1 MIGGTLSYRHSI
13 PRNRKAAEVGN
24 SSAADMWHYRDG
36 GAPTED
42 IAGFAIRARDG
53 EIGKVN
59 RANAETG
66 AAHLI
71 VDTGP
76 WIFGRTVMLP
86 AGVIER
92 IDYKHRVVQV
102 NRDRDQIKN
111 APEYEEAGPDD
122 GASYRDGLGAYY
134 AGHDS

>member
-1 MIGGTLSYRHSI
+1 M
-13 PRNRKAAEVGN
+13 GN
-24 SSAADMWHYRDG
+24 SSAADMWHYREG

-42 IAGFAIRARDG
+42 IAGFAIEARDG

-59 RANAETG
+59 KANAETG

-86 AGVIER
+86 AGVIDR
-92 IDYKHRVVQV
+92 IDYKHKVVYV
-102 NRDRDQIKN
+102 DRDRDQIKN
-111 APEYEEAGPDD
+111 APEFDDRSLDDD
-122 GASYRDGLGAYY
+122 GTYRDGLGAYY

>member
-1 MIGGTLSYRHSI
+1 
-13 PRNRKAAEVGN
+13 
-24 SSAADMWHYRDG
+24 MWHYREG

-42 IAGFAIRARDG
+42 IAGFAIQARNG

-59 RANAETG
+59 KANAESGT
-66 AAHLI
+66 AHLV

-86 AGVIER
+86 AGVIDR
-92 IDYKHRVVQV
+92 IDYKHKVVYV

-111 APEYEEAGPDD
+111 APEYEESSPDD
-122 GASYRDGLGAYY
+122 GASYRAWCLLRRARCV
-134 AGHDS
+134 S